1 MPLGQAQSIVFI
13 LRPELDQVQTMI
25 AQMRLQPK
33 EIINYIVFLPRR
45 TIECDELL
53 EMNGLLT
60 EERIHHIALDLLQLE
75 EDLLS
80 LELPSSFASHVLDDD
95 DTQKIYVQTSLQRI
109 ETVFGKI
116 KYKFAKGPVSAKIV
130 NNLNAIN
137 ATTSFSQVSGQNDS
151 EIDCLMMIDR
161 TVDLIS
167 PLCM

>member
-80 LELPSSFASHVLDDD
+80 LELP
-95 DTQKIYVQTSLQRI
+95 
-109 ETVFGKI
+109 
-116 KYKFAKGPVSAKIV
+116 
-130 NNLNAIN
+130 
-137 ATTSFSQVSGQNDS
+137 
-151 EIDCLMMIDR
+151 
-161 TVDLIS
+161 
-167 PLCM
+167 